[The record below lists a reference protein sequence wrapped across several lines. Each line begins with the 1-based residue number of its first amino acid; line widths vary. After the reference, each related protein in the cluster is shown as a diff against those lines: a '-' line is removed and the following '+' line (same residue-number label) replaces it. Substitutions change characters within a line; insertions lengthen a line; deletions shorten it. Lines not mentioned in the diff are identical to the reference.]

1 MFGDV
6 VNVEKKCIE
15 VKIIVIIVNIQNA
28 VPAKDQKYNE
38 QKSIYTKQGK

>member
-28 VPAKDQKYNE
+28 VPAKD
-38 QKSIYTKQGK
+38 